1 LAKPT
6 SLDAIDLKILK
17 VLQRQG
23 RVTNQ
28 KLAALVALSP
38 SPCLQRVRKLEQAGV
53 ITAYGATLQL
63 EKICRSVTVI
73 ATVTLRSHEEQDF
86 RNFEAA
92 MAGIAEVIECLKV
105 SGSFDYFLRFV
116 CADISRYHSLSDD
129 LLRESHAIA
138 NLSSHVVLDPTK
150 PLNPLPLD
158 ALL

>member
-1 LAKPT
+1 MARTYP
-6 SLDAIDLKILK
+6 LDAIDLRILK
-17 VLQRQG
+17 VLQEEG
-23 RVTNQ
+23 RITNQ
-28 KLAALVALSP
+28 RLADLVALSP

-53 ITAYGATLQL
+53 IQSYGARIQL

-92 MAGIAEVIECLKV
+92 LARIPEVIECLKV

-116 CADISRYHSLSDD
+116 CADIARYHSLSDD
-129 LLRESHAIA
+129 LLRESHAIS

-150 PLNPLPLD
+150 PLRSLPLD
-158 ALL
+158 ELV

>member
-1 LAKPT
+1 MAKPT

-116 CADISRYHSLSDD
+116 CADD